1 MICDSWDVVV
11 TPFPFTEG
19 PNAKRRPAL
28 VLSPEAFN
36 QCGYTLLAMITTA
49 DQSHWPGDA
58 EIQHE
63 KAGLKHACV
72 VRMKLF
78 TLDSRLI
85 IRKVGNLA
93 DADRTRV
100 AKSLALCLPAI
111 KKNAP
116 ES

>member
-11 TPFPFTEG
+11 TPFPFTDG
-19 PNAKRRPAL
+19 PDSKRRPAL

-36 QCGYTLLAMITTA
+36 QHGYTLLAMITKA
-49 DQSHWPGDA
+49 DQSDWPGDT

-63 KAGLKHACV
+63 KAGLNHACV

-85 IRKVGNLA
+85 LRRLGGLA
-93 DADRTRV
+93 HADRTRV
-100 AKSLALCLPAI
+100 LNSLRGCLPSR
-111 KKNAP
+111 P
-116 ES
+116 